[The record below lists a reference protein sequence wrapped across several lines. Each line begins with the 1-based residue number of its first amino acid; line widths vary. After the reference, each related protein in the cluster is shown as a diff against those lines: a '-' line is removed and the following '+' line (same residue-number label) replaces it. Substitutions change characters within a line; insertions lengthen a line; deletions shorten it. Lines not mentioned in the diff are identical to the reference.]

1 MLRSRLTSIAA
12 VAVAVAASALPAGA
26 SAASTHARDVCAPHA
41 YITERPASIPLDSLF
56 EGETV
61 DVQRYSSSRQWAYG
75 KPRGSKHAHLE
86 GGWVKV
92 ADLCAKV
99 SSAKAKSS
107 AAKSKR
113 YSVRIDPG
121 TAATGP
127 VYVGGVSNITV
138 KDAKRAGQRLKL
150 CITPAPTER
159 PSCRSGRTGRTIDT
173 IAWSKAGPTK
183 VRIAIEGGPVIVKTV
198 NVRPAQQ

>member
-1 MLRSRLTSIAA
+1 MFRTRFTLTAAAAIAT
-12 VAVAVAASALPAGA
+12 AATVLPAGA
-26 SAASTHARDVCAPHA
+26 SAAGSPADRVASKARTVCATHT
-41 YITERPASIPLDSLF
+41 YVTERPASIPLDSLF
-56 EGETV
+56 QGETV
-61 DVQRYSSSRQWAYG
+61 DVQRYSPSRQWAYG
-75 KPRGSKHAHLE
+75 KPRGSKHAALD

-92 ADLCAKV
+92 ADLCAKG
-99 SSAKAKSS
+99 S
-107 AAKSKR
+107 AAKAKR

-127 VYVGGVSNITV
+127 VYVGGISNITV
-138 KDAKRAGQRLKL
+138 KDSKRAGQRLQL

-173 IAWSKAGPTK
+173 IAWSQAGPTK

-198 NVRPAQQ
+198 NVRAAQQ

>member
-1 MLRSRLTSIAA
+1 MLRNRLTAIVTAIAT
-12 VAVAVAASALPAGA
+12 VVALPAGA
-26 SAASTHARDVCAPHA
+26 SAASTQARDVCASHT
-41 YITERPASIPLDSLF
+41 YVTERPASIPVDSLF

-61 DVQRYSSSRQWAYG
+61 DVQRYSPSRQWAYG
-75 KPRGSKHAHLE
+75 KPRGSKHAHLNG

-92 ADLCAKV
+92 SDLCATG
-99 SSAKAKSS
+99 SSSKAGSS
-107 AAKSKR
+107 STKSKR

-127 VYVGGVSNITV
+127 VYVGGISNITV
-138 KDAKRAGQRLKL
+138 KDTKRAGQRLKL

-173 IAWSKAGPTK
+173 IAWSQAGPTK